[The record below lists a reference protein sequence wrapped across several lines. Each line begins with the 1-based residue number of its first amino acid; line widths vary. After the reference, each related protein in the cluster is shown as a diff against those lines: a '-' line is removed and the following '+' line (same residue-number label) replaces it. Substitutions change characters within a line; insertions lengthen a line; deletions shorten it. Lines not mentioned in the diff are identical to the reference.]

1 MTKANMIWQTDED
14 PEKTGEYEIAR
25 NIEVRDHEDG
35 NIEIRVIQQ
44 TLRTDAVSLPKILSP
59 IEAINLGVALI
70 NAARIDLGANR

>member
-1 MTKANMIWQTDED
+1 MIWQTDED
-14 PEKTGEYEIAR
+14 PEKMGEYEIAR

-70 NAARIDLGANR
+70 NAARIDLGAHR

>member
-14 PEKTGEYEIAR
+14 PEKMGEYEIAR

-70 NAARIDLGANR
+70 NAARIDLGAHR